1 MFMYILIFLMLPAT
15 IWWLRSFVRFFIKW
29 IKSKPSIFPINNHF
43 SVILYEGLSAFH
55 INLLWL
61 GFALTI
67 CTCICIGNCSVKSYR
82 GLKFVTYI
90 PNNRHKDFVYMIQ
103 LNLQYLYLSPGQI
116 RILKER
122 YWFAHSLQ
130 NACDIFVPQNMRF

>member
-1 MFMYILIFLMLPAT
+1 MIKNVIVYPRHTCLCIYWFF
-15 IWWLRSFVRFFIKW
+15 WCCQERSFVRFFIKW

-67 CTCICIGNCSVKSYR
+67 CTCICIGNC
-82 GLKFVTYI
+82 
-90 PNNRHKDFVYMIQ
+90 
-103 LNLQYLYLSPGQI
+103 I
-116 RILKER
+116 RILYIWYSLIYNTCICPQGR
-122 YWFAHSLQ
+122 YGSWRNVIDLHTP
-130 NACDIFVPQNMRF
+130 CRMPVIFLCLRIWGFSWSNELL

>member
-1 MFMYILIFLMLPAT
+1 MINIFCQILYKMNKKQT
-15 IWWLRSFVRFFIKW
+15 IY
-29 IKSKPSIFPINNHF
+29 FPINNHF
-43 SVILYEGLSAFH
+43 SVILYEGLSTFH

-90 PNNRHKDFVYMIQ
+90 PNNKHKDFVYMIQ

-130 NACDIFVPQNMRF
+130 NACDIFVPQNMRFKLIKWIVIV

>member
-15 IWWLRSFVRFFIKW
+15 FWWLRSFFRFFIKW

-43 SVILYEGLSAFH
+43 SVILYEGLSTFH

-90 PNNRHKDFVYMIQ
+90 PNNKHKDFVYMIQ

>member
-15 IWWLRSFVRFFIKW
+15 FWWLRSFVRFFIKW

-43 SVILYEGLSAFH
+43 SVILYEGLSTFH

-90 PNNRHKDFVYMIQ
+90 PNNKHKDFVYMIQ
-103 LNLQYLYLSPGQI
+103 LNLQYLYLSPRQI

>member
-15 IWWLRSFVRFFIKW
+15 FWWLISFVRFFIKW

-43 SVILYEGLSAFH
+43 SVILYEGLSTFH

-90 PNNRHKDFVYMIQ
+90 PNNKHKDFVYMIQ
-103 LNLQYLYLSPGQI
+103 LNLKYLYLSPGQI